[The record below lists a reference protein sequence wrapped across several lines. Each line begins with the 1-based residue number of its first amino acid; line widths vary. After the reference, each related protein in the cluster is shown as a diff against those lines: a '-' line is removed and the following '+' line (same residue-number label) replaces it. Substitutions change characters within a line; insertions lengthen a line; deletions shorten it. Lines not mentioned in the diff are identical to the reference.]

1 MSVCAQSSQRTTWPP
16 RVAVRQFSIADI
28 TFNCSRLT
36 RPTLALRHVG
46 PCSRKTSATSSAGR
60 GTDAADQVDFL
71 RLLRRFACFLIL
83 VRFIGL
89 DEVLSLVCRVGATC
103 RRDLARSTG
112 FGSFAP
118 VPCVLGIRCSSG
130 LVTSWMVLV
139 ATWV

>member
-1 MSVCAQSSQRTTWPP
+1 MSVCAQSLQRMTWPP

-46 PCSRKTSATSSAGR
+46 PCARKTSATSSAGR
-60 GTDAADQVDFL
+60 GTDAADQADFL
-71 RLLRRFACFLIL
+71 RLLRGFACFVIL
-83 VRFIGL
+83 VRFIDLGG
-89 DEVLSLVCRVGATC
+89 VLSLVCRVGSTC

-112 FGSFAP
+112 FASFAP

-130 LVTSWMVLV
+130 LVTFWMVLV